1 MTETYL
7 WVVLLLTLFF
17 GAIFIQ
23 KYNEKQK
30 ANELYADTDDYDA
43 IQKYLLNEK
52 EIDELGKS
60 TQPIMWIHIPLE
72 YNARYWQSFGSRSSY
87 DLNQPYLYL
96 TVKSIIQH
104 CDNSFKICFIDD
116 ASFHKLLP
124 GMDVD
129 MTRVAEP
136 VVGYI
141 RQMLLAKLLYKYG
154 GMVTP
159 ISFLCFQDLIGLY
172 AKGLGSGAAAEMFV
186 CENMDRNITST
197 CDNFYPDARFMGA
210 QKGSEILAQFIEFM
224 QRQISRDYTS
234 QIEFLGEFNRWINA
248 RPNQISVIS
257 GTEVGTKTLDD
268 APVIVDTLLGSEM
281 DVLNFYGHTYG
292 IWIPA
297 DEILKRTR
305 YNWFAR
311 MSPEQVMKSNTVIGR
326 YILLAVSPD
335 RKAVTEALTMNDCD
349 EVDEDNEAKK
359 PDWISFWKT
368 PSGIN
373 VWGPKPKY
381 LGNTVPRASN

>member
-30 ANELYADTDDYDA
+30 ANKLYADTDDYDE
-43 IQKYLLNEK
+43 IQKYLLDEK
-52 EIDELGKS
+52 QIDELGKS
-60 TQPIMWIHIPLE
+60 TKPIMWIHIPLE

-154 GMVTP
+154 GMVSP

-172 AKGLGSGAAAEMFV
+172 AKGLGAGSGKEMFV
-186 CENMDRNITST
+186 CENMDRNITYT

-297 DEILKRTR
+297 DDILKRTR

-311 MSPEQVMKSNTVIGR
+311 MSPEQVMNSNTVIGR

-335 RKAVTEALTMNDCD
+335 RKAVTEALTMNDCN

>member
-30 ANELYADTDDYDA
+30 ANKLYADTDDYVE
-43 IQKYLLNEK
+43 IQKYLLDEK
-52 EIDELGKS
+52 QIDELGKS
-60 TQPIMWIHIPLE
+60 TKPIMWIHIPLE

-172 AKGLGSGAAAEMFV
+172 AKGLGAGSRKEMFV

-297 DEILKRTR
+297 DDILKRTR

-311 MSPEQVMKSNTVIGR
+311 MSPEQVVKSNTVVGR

-359 PDWISFWKT
+359 PNWISFWKT

-381 LGNTVPRASN
+381 LGKTVPRASN